1 MWNYAT
7 WIQIALSFIIWI
19 KYIVLIQYELKLKMF
34 IKTLEIMLKK
44 RWLIGW
50 LGKVI
55 GLMKDKLDRK
65 SLPHLDQ
72 KNTLN

>member
-1 MWNYAT
+1 MWNYTT